1 MSNRRDDWDGDE
13 REALDGL
20 EAELEEIR
28 RRHQDDPSL
37 AMLRAAGQDALPQEL
52 QARVER
58 HLRESAWSRALVDG
72 LRETGAVDHL
82 DAESEDRLFE
92 RIVRAAQAETD
103 AAPVRSWKAALMMG
117 GLALAASLL
126 VAVLVS
132 RPVTQTAGEPAALPT
147 PSEQPPVVGSSP
159 EAKIDITF
167 TKPDIKLSP
176 AALTWR
182 GDASATPFVEAAAPA
197 FDAYRAGDHAR
208 AVVAFDQLSATYPTS
223 IEVLFYQG
231 VSRMLVGND
240 AAAVAPLQ
248 AAARLSS
255 ATFAED
261 IEWFL
266 AVARVRSGDLDAAA
280 TINSLCAGGGA
291 HSSEACAA
299 AAQLRSATTSIP
311 R

>member
-1 MSNRRDDWDGDE
+1 MSNRRVDWDGEE

-20 EAELEEIR
+20 EPELAAIR

-37 AMLRAAGQDALPQEL
+37 AMLRAADKDALPLDL
-52 QARVER
+52 QARVDK
-58 HLRESAWSRALVDG
+58 HLRDSAWSRALVDG
-72 LRETGAVDHL
+72 LRETGADDRL

-92 RIVRAAQAETD
+92 RITRAVEAESR
-103 AAPVRSWKAALMMG
+103 PWSRRSWKPKLMMG

-126 VAVLVS
+126 VAVVVS
-132 RPVTQTAGEPAALPT
+132 RPRTQTTVEPAALPMRA
-147 PSEQPPVVGSSP
+147 EQPPVAERSKFEISYAKP
-159 EAKIDITF
+159 EV
-167 TKPDIKLSP
+167 KLSP

-182 GDASATPFVEAAAPA
+182 GNGPLNPFMEAIAPA
-197 FDAYRAGDHAR
+197 FDAYRAGDYAK
-208 AVVAFDQLSATYPTS
+208 AVAAFDQLSTAYPAS

-231 VSRMLVGND
+231 VSRMLAGHD

-248 AAARLSS
+248 AAAGLKS

-261 IEWFL
+261 VEWSL
-266 AVARVRSGDLDAAA
+266 AVARVRSGDLKAAA

-291 HSSEACAA
+291 HASEACAA
-299 AAQLRSATTSIP
+299 AAQLRSATQPIA